1 MFPCH
6 RLTRN
11 YFQSRM
17 HYPSMRVSEMRATA
31 PLQAAP
37 LSIVKLDAPAETLML
52 VMDLSRVGVNR
63 LLPSTLS
70 QSPMNDRYAGK
81 TFEVDPP
88 HMQIIS

>member
-31 PLQAAP
+31 LLQAAP
-37 LSIVKLDAPAETLML
+37 LSIVKLGAPAETLML
-52 VMDLSRVGVNR
+52 VLVVG
-63 LLPSTLS
+63 
-70 QSPMNDRYAGK
+70 
-81 TFEVDPP
+81 
-88 HMQIIS
+88 

>member
-31 PLQAAP
+31 LLQAAP

-52 VMDLSRVGVNR
+52 VVLLIWGGLDRLQLSKLG
-63 LLPSTLS
+63 
-70 QSPMNDRYAGK
+70 QSPVYIKN
-81 TFEVDPP
+81 F
-88 HMQIIS
+88 

>member
-31 PLQAAP
+31 QLQAAPP
-37 LSIVKLDAPAETLML
+37 LSIVKLDALAETLML
-52 VMDLSRVGVNR
+52 IH
-63 LLPSTLS
+63 
-70 QSPMNDRYAGK
+70 
-81 TFEVDPP
+81 EVC
-88 HMQIIS
+88 

>member
-52 VMDLSRVGVNR
+52 VVVLS
-63 LLPSTLS
+63 
-70 QSPMNDRYAGK
+70 
-81 TFEVDPP
+81 
-88 HMQIIS
+88 

>member
-17 HYPSMRVSEMRATA
+17 HYPSMRVLEMRATA

-37 LSIVKLDAPAETLML
+37 LSIVKLDAPVETLML
-52 VMDLSRVGVNR
+52 VVVLSWCGIDK
-63 LLPSTLS
+63 L
-70 QSPMNDRYAGK
+70 
-81 TFEVDPP
+81 
-88 HMQIIS
+88 